1 MIHGRQKGARG
12 ERSAAQAWAEALGL
26 DPAACRRGQQF
37 AGGTDSPDVVHP
49 LKDIH
54 LEVKRVEAGNPYR
67 WVEQAVRD
75 AGGKIPL
82 VLHRRNRKDWIAI
95 VRLDDVQRLA
105 ETIAAQAQTLGGGA
119 VPGPVPGEGVP
130 PAKEPNV

>member
-37 AGGTDSPDVVHP
+37 AGGTDSPDVVQP
-49 LKDIH
+49 LRDIH

-67 WVEQAVRD
+67 WLEQAVRD

-105 ETIAAQAQTLGGGA
+105 ETIAAQTKTLGGGA
-119 VPGPVPGEGVP
+119 VSGPVPGEGVP

>member
-1 MIHGRQKGARG
+1 MINGRAKGARG

-49 LKDIH
+49 LANIH
-54 LEVKRVEAGNPYR
+54 LEVKRVERGNPYL
-67 WVEQAVRD
+67 WMEQAIRD

-82 VLHRRNRKDWIAI
+82 VLHRRNRQDWLAI
-95 VRLDDVQRLA
+95 VRLADVKRLA
-105 ETIAAQAQTLGGGA
+105 EEIAAQAEALGGGS
-119 VPGPVPGEGVP
+119 VPGPVPCQGVP
-130 PAKEPNV
+130 TPEGPNE

>member
-1 MIHGRQKGARG
+1 
-12 ERSAAQAWAEALGL
+12 
-26 DPAACRRGQQF
+26 
-37 AGGTDSPDVVHP
+37 

-105 ETIAAQAQTLGGGA
+105 ETIAAQTKTLGGGA
-119 VPGPVPGEGVP
+119 VSGPVPGEGVP